1 MKEIKIDKIIRSK
14 RKTLALEVAHDA
26 TLIVRAPERTPIDFI
41 EKFIFKKRF
50 WIQEK
55 QRIARE
61 KYQKI
66 VLKEFVNGEG
76 FLYLG
81 DFYRLFIVDHSKI
94 PLFFNNEFQLSK
106 NYLPNARQV
115 FIDWY
120 KKEAYRKI
128 KERLNW
134 YSKLT
139 GLKYNEFKITNA
151 RKRWGSC
158 NTKGN
163 LYFSW
168 RLIMAPLNI
177 IDYVV
182 VHELAHLAEKNHS
195 KSFWNKVK
203 IIFPQ
208 YRESRQWLKEN
219 EHLLVI

>member
-26 TLIVRAPERTPIDFI
+26 TLILRAPERTPIDFI

-106 NYLPNARQV
+106 NYLP
-115 FIDWY
+115 FLW
-120 KKEAYRKI
+120 
-128 KERLNW
+128 L
-134 YSKLT
+134 
-139 GLKYNEFKITNA
+139 
-151 RKRWGSC
+151 
-158 NTKGN
+158 
-163 LYFSW
+163 
-168 RLIMAPLNI
+168 
-177 IDYVV
+177 
-182 VHELAHLAEKNHS
+182 
-195 KSFWNKVK
+195 
-203 IIFPQ
+203 IFPLRK
-208 YRESRQWLKEN
+208 YRSYPFQLPKKKFLVKLHRLKLFQCKEDF
-219 EHLLVI
+219 